1 MSLQETLQKL
11 GEFDANDLSNID
23 FNNVGMWPFAGKV
36 AIWVVLF
43 AAVVFGLYQVDIS
56 AMLGEFHKE
65 EAKEQAL
72 REEFEK
78 KVNDSANLE
87 AYRIQMTEM
96 EASFE
101 ALLKQLPQ
109 ETEVPGLLDD
119 ISIKGEDSGL
129 VFDLVDL
136 QAEKKEEYY
145 IELPIEI
152 SVLGG
157 YHDFGSFVSGIA
169 SLPRIVTLGDFSIM
183 PAASAGSKGA
193 GKGGDKG
200 KATKGQAATT
210 EAGSKG
216 DLAMKIIAK
225 TYRYRPKEEEVA
237 EVDEGK
243 GKGKAKDKSKA
254 KAKPPKASEEKK

>member
-11 GEFDANDLSNID
+11 SEIDANDLSNID

-36 AIWVVLF
+36 AVWTVLF
-43 AAVVFGLYQVDIS
+43 AVVVFGLYQLNIGALLV
-56 AMLGEFHKE
+56 EFRKE
-65 EAKEQAL
+65 EAKEQTL

-87 AYRIQMTEM
+87 AYRTQMTEM

-129 VFDLVDL
+129 VFDVVDL
-136 QAEKKEEYY
+136 QAEKKEEFY

-152 SVLGG
+152 VARGG

-169 SLPRIVTLGDFSIM
+169 SLPRIVTLGDFSIV
-183 PAASAGSKGA
+183 PVGG
-193 GKGGDKG
+193 GKGKS
-200 KATKGQAATT
+200 AAKGQQSSD
-210 EAGSKG
+210 AGNKG
-216 DLAMKIIAK
+216 DLSMKIIAK
-225 TYRYRPKEEEVA
+225 TYRYRPKEDAPAVPTNKKKA
-237 EVDEGK
+237 GGK
-243 GKGKAKDKSKA
+243 K
-254 KAKPPKASEEKK
+254 